1 MRSPPLERVFA
12 QRQHTTAVCR
22 GGGLNKYQR
31 VQADGP
37 AFGGPAASRAADQG
51 RGVRPN
57 LRIKS
62 LVEQTQDDEIHT
74 VLPDDALTPGS
85 SDDPNGMDS
94 AGR

>member
-1 MRSPPLERVFA
+1 MVKPW
-12 QRQHTTAVCR
+12 R
-22 GGGLNKYQR
+22 GLLIDD
-31 VQADGP
+31 QA
-37 AFGGPAASRAADQG
+37 S
-51 RGVRPN
+51 PN

-62 LVEQTQDDEIHT
+62 LVKQTQDDEIHT